1 MLTTEASFFQKLAD
15 NSPLFIGMCDMTFTP
30 FYLNDAGRRLIGL
43 EGLKHFRETPVK
55 ECFFPEDQNFIL
67 NEFFPRVLRFGRA
80 DTEIRFRHFK
90 TGEAIWMTYDVFT
103 LLDESGT
110 AVGLATVSR
119 DIRERKRTEEML
131 READRRKDEFLAML
145 AHELRNP
152 LAPIRTG
159 LDLLQSGVDGPKAA
173 KLLST
178 MARQVDHLV
187 RLVDDL
193 LDVSRFSRGLIEL
206 RKERIDLAEVVND
219 SIAASQSLIAAHG
232 HVLTVSLA
240 PEPLPLDGD
249 PTRLAQ
255 VVTNLLNNAAKF
267 TSPGGRIEVS
277 TRLRDGEAE
286 LSVRDNG
293 VGIQADKLACV
304 FDLFTQIDGI
314 HDPNG
319 GLGIGLAM
327 VRGLVEMHGGR
338 VEAHSAGLG
347 QGSEFT
353 VRLPLAEGGSP
364 DRGDRI
370 EAQAPAGAM
379 RRILVVDDA
388 RDIADVLV
396 MLLETL
402 DADVRVAYD
411 GKSAIDIVKAFKPDI
426 VFLDI
431 GMPVMD
437 GCETARQIR
446 RLPEG
451 KDILLVALTGWG
463 QEQDR
468 LRTSEAGFDK
478 HFVKP
483 VSFEQVQALL
493 AERR

>member
-1 MLTTEASFFQKLAD
+1 
-15 NSPLFIGMCDMTFTP
+15 
-30 FYLNDAGRRLIGL
+30 
-43 EGLKHFRETPVK
+43 
-55 ECFFPEDQNFIL
+55 
-67 NEFFPRVLRFGRA
+67 
-80 DTEIRFRHFK
+80 
-90 TGEAIWMTYDVFT
+90 
-103 LLDESGT
+103 
-110 AVGLATVSR
+110 
-119 DIRERKRTEEML
+119 
-131 READRRKDEFLAML
+131 ML

-159 LDLLQSGVDGPKAA
+159 LDLLRSGVEGAKAV
-173 KLLST
+173 KLRDT

-193 LDVSRFSRGLIEL
+193 LEVSRFSRGLIEL
-206 RKERIDLAEVVND
+206 RKERIDLAQVVNEA
-219 SIAASQSLIAAHG
+219 IAASQDLIAAHG
-232 HVLTVSLA
+232 HVLSVSLA
-240 PEPLPLDGD
+240 PEPLPLDAD

-255 VVTNLLNNAAKF
+255 VVTNLLNNAVKF

-277 TRLRDGEAE
+277 ARPQDGEAV

-293 VGIQADKLACV
+293 AGIPADKLTSV
-304 FDLFTQIDGI
+304 FDLFTQLDSAR
-314 HDPNG
+314 DRSNG

-327 VRGLVEMHGGR
+327 VRGLVDMHGGR
-338 VEAHSAGLG
+338 VDAHSKGLG

-353 VRLPLAEGGSP
+353 VRLPLAAAGAAEQSDGV
-364 DRGDRI
+364 
-370 EAQAPAGAM
+370 EARAPAGA
-379 RRILVVDDA
+379 RRRMLVVDDN

-411 GKSAIDIVKAFKPDI
+411 GGSALGIVAAFRPDI

-437 GCETARQIR
+437 GCETARRIR
-446 RLPEG
+446 QRPEG
-451 KDILLVALTGWG
+451 RDILLVALTGWG

-468 LRTSEAGFDK
+468 RRTREAGFDK
-478 HFVKP
+478 HLVKP
-483 VSFEQVQALL
+483 VSVEQVQALL